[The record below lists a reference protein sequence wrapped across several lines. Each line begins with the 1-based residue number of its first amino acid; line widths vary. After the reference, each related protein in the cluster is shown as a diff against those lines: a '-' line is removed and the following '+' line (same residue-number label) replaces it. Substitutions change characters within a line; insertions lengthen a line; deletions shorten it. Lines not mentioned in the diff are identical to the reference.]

1 MFYARQQKEQNLTFH
16 LSNYLFALFKKSRN
30 IKNAKN
36 DKKFRKENMAKTANE
51 KWWRTVF
58 SFFLGGGD
66 FKIFFSEIKLNINK
80 SKNFNEISRNKSL
93 KFLSDLTHS
102 CEEPQHQNFWKY
114 QKENIYNEINSN
126 KFPNAPA
133 CPFLPTTLPLTKTL
147 INVFFFFLC
156 CYLSCPRHIIEEQTI
171 KKVSTFFSNNLK
183 LNFHSSIVST
193 MGKKN
198 LLNPLWDIL

>member
-1 MFYARQQKEQNLTFH
+1 
-16 LSNYLFALFKKSRN
+16 
-30 IKNAKN
+30 
-36 DKKFRKENMAKTANE
+36 MAKTANE

-133 CPFLPTTLPLTKTL
+133 CPFLPKTLPLTITL

-171 KKVSTFFSNNLK
+171 KKSFHLLFQQFKTQFSFKYCKYHGKEKLAQPIVRYFVDFFMLIFTPLTVTK
-183 LNFHSSIVST
+183 NF
-193 MGKKN
+193 
-198 LLNPLWDIL
+198 